1 MGLEIDKLIQI
12 VRNGENKLEL
22 MVDGSALSE
31 MLQEEARIDEITEIL
46 SFAQAVVI
54 YRASPKQKAQV
65 VQFIRS
71 NNPNKVTLS
80 VGDGANDVNMI

>member
-1 MGLEIDKLIQI
+1 M
-12 VRNGENKLEL
+12 
-22 MVDGSALSE
+22 LSDDS
-31 MLQEEARIDEITEIL
+31 RIDEIKEIL
-46 SFAQAVVI
+46 SFASAVVI

-71 NNPNKVTLS
+71 NNPSKVTLS